1 MCSTV
6 YSVLYIYIIT
16 LYIYSTIH
24 IPQLLPY
31 SILYLPPLLLQ
42 YMFHTNIDSPSRE
55 DLLSA
60 LELISDYLTLSSA
73 TKLATVFE
81 FTSTE
86 LQNCSVN
93 TTSSSSSSSSGSN
106 KRKTDWEQE
115 LEVNKPIF
123 TIWV

>member
-1 MCSTV
+1 
-6 YSVLYIYIIT
+6 
-16 LYIYSTIH
+16 
-24 IPQLLPY
+24 
-31 SILYLPPLLLQ
+31 
-42 YMFHTNIDSPSRE
+42 MFHTNIDSPSRE

-73 TKLATVFE
+73 NKLATVFD

-93 TTSSSSSSSSGSN
+93 TSSSSSSGSN